1 MRKPCRRTGAL
12 LLVLVALPIGAAA
25 QTAVEAGLAAGRSAT
40 MAAPARSAGKS
51 MAGAWGSLDGTL
63 KAGQSN
69 ADSGKTSSSPASP
82 TGPAAKDA
90 KKPPAPA
97 PVYEDPNKI
106 QAGLAYE
113 ELLKRFGPP
122 SMEITVESGKKS
134 LGYTAKD
141 GSIQLEVEG
150 GKVTSVDK
158 TKPQQSSV
166 IVIQ

>member
-1 MRKPCRRTGAL
+1 L
-12 LLVLVALPIGAAA
+12 LLVLIALPIVAAA
-25 QTAVEAGLAAGRSAT
+25 QAAAEAGLAAGRSAT
-40 MAAPARSAGKS
+40 MAAPARNAGKS
-51 MAGAWGSLDGTL
+51 MAGAWGSLDGAL
-63 KAGQSN
+63 KAGQST
-69 ADSGKTSSSPASP
+69 ADSSKTPSAPAPRS
-82 TGPAAKDA
+82 GPAAKDA
-90 KKPPAPA
+90 KKPSAPA
-97 PVYEDPNKI
+97 PVYDDPNKI
-106 QAGLAYE
+106 QAGLTYE

-122 SMEITVESGKKS
+122 SMEITVEAGKKS